1 MSAKQEI
8 VKLERQQVRD
18 VNARRLRRLLQDFDP
33 RFVGFSS
40 TRYARIRGRQ
50 ALADTFRYYLRRAR
64 QLRYRIAQPRIDLYG
79 EAAVATFYWT
89 VALGGGRSVRGRG
102 THVLVRR
109 GRTWRIV
116 HEHFSRA
123 H

>member
-1 MSAKQEI
+1 MSVKQEI
-8 VKLERQQVRD
+8 LKLERQQVRD
-18 VNARRLRRLLQDFDP
+18 VNARRIRRLLEDFAP

-40 TRYARIRGRQ
+40 TRHARITGRR
-50 ALADTFRYYLRRAR
+50 ALAETFRYYFRRAR
-64 QLRYRIAQPRIDLYG
+64 RLRYRLTQLRVDVHG
-79 EAAVATFYWT
+79 DTAVATFYWT
-89 VALGGGRSVRGRG
+89 VALGCGTKVRGRG
-102 THVLVRR
+102 THVFVRR